1 MNLRS
6 FLIAG
11 LIAVSFPAL
20 AQTEVNL
27 SINHMFNGSDAM
39 QGEVYQVQDA
49 DFYYERIQYYM
60 SDFVLIHDGG
70 SETSLGDLVL
80 LIDSEHGS
88 IYNLGSHDVEE
99 IEQIKF
105 SIGVPQNLNHL
116 DPSSYELSHPLA
128 HQNPSMHWG
137 WTSGYR
143 FLCLDAYSGSDIVQ
157 IHALGDANFFSQT
170 HQAITTNDNDTKTI
184 LLEANYDLILSEIN
198 VINGL
203 YEHSETSS
211 SIVSALENMQNLVFS
226 PGVVEVEDPIV
237 LALEIYPNPATDLF
251 MLNGTSINPGVQIF
265 DINGRL
271 VLSVVA
277 SNNLVNLDCL
287 SNGVYTVLIEDS
299 KAVKLVVSK

>member
-1 MNLRS
+1 MKLRS
-6 FLIAG
+6 LIIAG
-11 LIAVSFPAL
+11 LISISFPAL

-27 SINHMFNGSDAM
+27 NINHMFNGSNAM
-39 QGEVYQVQDA
+39 QGEVYQVQGA

-70 SETSLGDLVL
+70 TETSLGDLVL
-80 LIDSEHGS
+80 LIDSDHGS
-88 IYNLGSHDVEE
+88 IYDLGSHDIEE

-105 SIGVPQNLNHL
+105 SVGVPQNLNHL

-170 HQAITTNDNDTKTI
+170 HQAIITSDDDAQTI
-184 LLEANYDLILSEIN
+184 LLDANYDLILSEIN

-203 YEHSETSS
+203 YEHSETSE

-226 PGVVEVEDPIV
+226 PGVVEVKDPIDV
-237 LALEIYPNPATDLF
+237 AFEIYPNPAKDLF
-251 MLNGTSINPGVQIF
+251 MLRGSSKNPVVQIF

-277 SNNLVNLDCL
+277 SNNLVNVDYLT
-287 SNGVYTVLIEDS
+287 NGVYTVLIEYS